1 MTTREHTQARV
12 KVSHERLIEIA
23 KDPIKADPK
32 AGHLIIGLAFKKRDP
47 KTKEPTGDL
56 RIMSV
61 RPNIPVKNPKKTPF
75 DPVSREDFL
84 NRNKLISQFDM
95 IAGHHKTIGWDGLV
109 SVTIRG
115 TVYHT

>member
-23 KDPIKADPK
+23 KDPTLVDPK
-32 AGHLIIGLAFKKRDP
+32 AAHQIIGLAFKKRDT
-47 KTKEPTGDL
+47 KTKAPTGDL

-61 RPNIPVKNPKKTPF
+61 RHNIPAKNPKRPF

-84 NRNKLISQFDM
+84 NRNKLISLFDM
-95 IAGHHKTIGWDGLV
+95 VAGHHKSIGWDGLV